1 MIRGDL
7 MFTPHVR
14 GQCFQEQAALATK
27 AWVARGGALI
37 ETAQDDLNDVPVG
50 NALREAGI
58 DRSEVFIETKC
69 IGSLTFEGILECVYD
84 SLQ

>member
-1 MIRGDL
+1 M
-7 MFTPHVR
+7 
-14 GQCFQEQAALATK
+14 
-27 AWVARGGALI
+27 ARGGALI